1 MRRRSREEADL
12 LAAEY
17 EASGLSRQEFCN
29 RRGVPLKTL
38 ARYVTRCRR
47 EKAGKSGAQRWVA
60 AEVAE
65 QRGGNGELIVVLD
78 SGRRI
83 EVQRGF
89 DAGTLRRL
97 VAELERA

>member
-1 MRRRSREEADL
+1 
-12 LAAEY
+12 
-17 EASGLSRQEFCN
+17 
-29 RRGVPLKTL
+29 V
-38 ARYVTRCRR
+38 
-47 EKAGKSGAQRWVA
+47 
-60 AEVAE
+60 EVAE